1 MPSAHASVTY
11 VEPNMEPIKDGWAVN
26 DTFERS
32 PRLEDYCIAMNIEVE
47 VCSRD
52 KVGTMSQELSE
63 VLIMQWRND
72 GNGKQDYVNFMG
84 GTKIGEYNID
94 GIKRTPRLENTYD
107 ALTTYY
113 ADMYVGDLVNYGTT
127 EMVGIKSVNIEYER
141 SCVPIITVVFTDVR
155 GMSIFQPQELAR
167 TNVYNG
173 IKGIDKHNVAQ
184 SFFQCFFKMP
194 LPKFTIYLKGFYGKP
209 VAYEVMCDKFD
220 TNFNSDTGDF
230 EVTTRFI
237 GYAYSFLTDVSMDAL
252 MAAPYSD
259 YKGKD
264 YWNEKVES
272 GEFFVYDKTGKVHK
286 KMPTLCDIVTKYNE
300 LIVTGRPEDETTTVE
315 YEEANHEIEIK
326 ELKELRDSSYK
337 NRYDNLYES
346 LSLLYNKEGEQRC
359 FDFKENGSDADYLY
373 LLLLTDK
380 TSPDNLSELYENGL
394 QNFHELNET
403 VYNTIKTYNEKEDKF
418 KELNNVSLDFSDYRK
433 IRIFNNIETNVTN
446 VENGNVTT
454 KEGMPTFNPNLPD
467 SLKTEIA
474 NRLFYHHNVDS
485 NGNELSDSI
494 FDQTVKTIKQIN
506 KEDGQLVYGY
516 IIQVDYSFIKE
527 RINSLNAEMNKSDS
541 QKNEERRLKELNDKM
556 MRKMDFYPSIENFT
570 RIMMAH
576 FETFMDMMYGV
587 ANEIINE
594 ERTLEKLGVTGGE
607 DGNVQDTNKN
617 DTYIPPFPRI
627 TRKVTGD
634 DNITRSEDAW
644 VGSFNDGIGFRE
656 VDIIDGLF
664 NGIDEVLSLIE
675 NSNRV
680 AEDNARGLELKEG
693 GCLVPCPITSYDFF
707 INSSPYG
714 NDQETLNDLDAFIG
728 RVAIRMFDILSIS
741 SFRLGGIMDKNTG
754 IKEIA
759 KIEAIN
765 FHKTTVFNNPTL
777 IQALGHDESSS
788 TLTIDKIKRL
798 LFNNETLYGDGRI
811 VPWATKEN
819 KNRVLF
825 STLKNQ
831 KGTWL
836 NLFQN
841 ENKTD
846 WYYPIQGGTFEEL
859 EKDYRVF
866 VSQKQ
871 NNINKQSVEVE
882 NFAVRREAFTNTD
895 FNTFMYSGNKTAFNT
910 VFFSD
915 DHNFVNSIVASSAPD
930 DTEQKDYKNI
940 YDAITESVK
949 IPEDGGD
956 PLLSD
961 WNVVNQRTGVIR
973 SGALQDF
980 GNAETNPF
988 TVKYKE
994 VNAKKLLS
1002 KEGSNEDTYS
1012 AVSENYFSFADKSSF
1027 SDKTITEMRGIVAK
1041 DGKHCLVHD
1050 RSLFMGDENFNSAKY
1065 ETKRIAFAIQ
1075 TIEAIDY
1082 DYVYKYM
1089 SVSYDGKTP
1098 TSRVFNYL
1106 PRLAILQIGAA
1117 IYTYANATYSIELP
1131 EANGKGLTI
1140 DSYIPLSD
1148 SAKTKIYDIN
1158 TKKRIS
1164 IMSMLIKGMSP
1175 LARIAYAKYFK
1186 DWVDNDGKVF
1196 KTILK
1201 HMEDP
1206 ESEIYLAKY
1215 GEKRRLLDENN
1226 EMVQSLTENLLTMVL
1241 ITKGNVNYNAKI
1253 SSHTPNVE
1261 FDPSWIDTYFSAFL
1275 DKLRVLH
1282 KFKEEDVIDNNGVLR
1297 LAKPAKKTTEE
1308 MKIELY
1314 RYLKLL
1320 YDKWIPTNSKSSWS
1334 MKTFFDKDND
1344 KEAEEIRASNGG
1356 GHMFHFIDSYYN
1368 KVGNRLL
1375 INIEKLAGRLTQLL
1389 NSNDVSVMMLGFM
1402 ADIYSDNK
1410 CMMLCIQNFAD
1421 MSQKDNMMKMFKPIP
1436 YNSMPSP
1443 KRHPDFVVVYPYEP
1457 SKNLDINNGE
1467 FKDDGF
1473 MLNDE
1478 NYTPIAIRSR
1488 GDNEDM
1494 WYHIPAFGVSYGKQ
1508 YQNYFKKVNVNMSN
1522 PIATQQSIIAKHVI
1536 LQSANGDT
1544 SKGVQGQDMYDVYAT
1559 QSYTCTVEMMGCAWV
1574 QPMMYFV
1581 LTNVPMFK
1589 GSYMIMKV
1597 THSITPG
1604 NMTTTFTGCRMSKN
1618 SNKLIEN
1625 VFTDDLD
1632 KNSTDYSIDSKKE
1645 RYADVDN
1652 DCGYKIYNLFESSD
1666 TELSGDAEKD
1676 GLAIMRKLINLGYN
1690 EYAAAGIVGNMYIES
1705 YDYKNT
1711 KKRFKYDLVVEDN
1724 SSSTNG
1730 TSGGLCMWRNGAL
1743 DDLVAGKTSGLGHNK
1758 KIIAYSET
1766 VRQAYSNKL
1775 NSLGIDK
1782 QLVYLKNTMTEGN
1795 GNYTP
1800 LTIGDYN
1807 SFCASNKS
1815 PRSCAVKFEKK
1826 YERPANTDSK
1836 RGDAAEDFYKAYKNT
1851 GGGTTTIKNVKPD
1864 KMSKDGLYAEFMNC
1878 VQKTVNSTNNGKVNL
1893 KYVKAHNGRGE
1904 YIRITQE
1911 GKERD
1916 KLPLVFDIILQGYY
1930 DYVKELWWIYEDE
1943 TKFNKDPVCI
1953 DAIIQLNV
1961 QPKDKLVYIVD
1972 GKGKNYG
1979 VKYGTDHTIF
1989 NQKFLKSLVKKFHRD
2004 FNGTDLPQF
2013 PQYQKLINK
2022 SDIYVNDC
2030 EDMINKSVS
2039 EKPGEISPGDAGQ
2052 IDGWDVGK
2060 ACAYL
2065 ISHAHQSTTY
2075 NCAVYVERA
2084 IAAGGGPLS
2093 QKMACGSK
2101 PRDKAATNLR
2111 YANILRNNGF
2121 IMIDSEEKSG
2131 NIPPYGSPKIGLQAG
2146 DVAIIG
2152 AANSGRFHAAMYT
2165 SSRGWVSDF
2174 FQKSMNPYP
2183 SSMPYAVYRF
2193 RNKKKV

>member
-272 GEFFVYDKTGKVHK
+272 DEFFVYDKTGKVHK

-337 NRYDNLYES
+337 KWYDNLYES

-359 FDFKENGSDADYLY
+359 FDFKESGSDADYLY

-494 FDQTVKTIKQIN
+494 FDQTVKTIKQVN

-607 DGNVQDTNKN
+607 DGNIQDTNKN

-728 RVAIRMFDILSIS
+728 RVAIRMFDIISIS
-741 SFRLGGIMDKNTG
+741 SFRLGGIMDEKPG

-825 STLKNQ
+825 STLKHQ

-871 NNINKQSVEVE
+871 NNINKQSVEVG

-915 DHNFVNSIVASSAPD
+915 DHNFVNSILASSAPD
-930 DTEQKDYKNI
+930 DTEQKDYSKI
-940 YDAITESVK
+940 YSAITEGAK

-961 WNVVNQRTGVIR
+961 WNVFNQRTGVIR

-980 GNAETNPF
+980 GNAGINPF

-994 VNAKKLLS
+994 VNAKRILS
-1002 KEGSNEDTYS
+1002 KEGSKEDTYG

-1027 SDKTITEMRGIVAK
+1027 SDKTITEMRGIVAE

-1082 DYVYKYM
+1082 DYVYRYM

-1106 PRLAILQIGAA
+1106 PRLAILQIGAV

-1131 EANGKGLTI
+1131 EENGNGLTI

-1334 MKTFFDKDND
+1334 MKTFFDKD
-1344 KEAEEIRASNGG
+1344 AEEIRALNGG
-1356 GHMFHFIDSYYN
+1356 GHLFHFIDSYYN

-1375 INIEKLAGRLTQLL
+1375 INIGKLAGRLTQLL

-1508 YQNYFKKVNVNMSN
+1508 YQSYFKKVNVNMSN

-1544 SKGVQGQDMYDVYAT
+1544 SKGVQGQDMYDVYST

-1597 THSITPG
+1597 THNITPG

-1666 TELSGDAEKD
+1666 LDITGDESVLYPKAMELLMEKY
-1676 GLAIMRKLINLGYN
+1676 GFTK
-1690 EYAAAGIVGNMYIES
+1690 EAAAGICGNIYKES
-1705 YDYKNT
+1705 T
-1711 KKRFKYDLVVEDN
+1711 WQLHVV
-1724 SSSTNG
+1724 NG
-1730 TSGGLCMWRNGAL
+1730 IDAYGLCQWTSVGGRKELLFKKYGRKPNFGNQIDYIDYEWSNESVAKNHRNELMAS
-1743 DDLVAGKTSGLGHNK
+1743 KTPEDAAYIVMQYFERPSEKEK
-1758 KIIAYSET
+1758 K
-1766 VRQAYSNKL
+1766 
-1775 NSLGIDK
+1775 D
-1782 QLVYLKNTMTEGN
+1782 
-1795 GNYTP
+1795 
-1800 LTIGDYN
+1800 TIGDRKNKARYYYN
-1807 SFCASNKS
+1807 NYKKQSPSVAS
-1815 PRSCAVKFEKK
+1815 
-1826 YERPANTDSK
+1826 
-1836 RGDAAEDFYKAYKNT
+1836 
-1851 GGGTTTIKNVKPD
+1851 KNVKPD
-1864 KMSKDGLYAEFMNC
+1864 KMSKDDLYTEFMNC

-1893 KYVKAHNGRGE
+1893 KWVKAHNGRGE

-1930 DYVKELWWIYEDE
+1930 DYVKELWWIYEDD

-1953 DAIIQLNV
+1953 DAIVQLNV

-2013 PQYQKLINK
+2013 PQFQELINK
-2022 SDIYVNDC
+2022 PDIYVNDC

-2060 ACAYL
+2060 ACGYL

-2131 NIPPYGSPKIGLQAG
+2131 NIPPYGSPKIELQAG

>member
-84 GTKIGEYNID
+84 GTKIGGYNID

-141 SCVPIITVVFTDVR
+141 SCVPIITVVFTDIR

-173 IKGIDKHNVAQ
+173 INGIDKHNVAQ

-272 GEFFVYDKTGKVHK
+272 DEFYVYDKTGKVHK

-300 LIVTGRPEDETTTVE
+300 LIITGRPEDETTTVE
-315 YEEANHEIEIK
+315 YEEVNHEIEIK
-326 ELKELRDSSYK
+326 ELKEIRDGSYK
-337 NRYDNLYES
+337 KWYDNLYES
-346 LSLLYNKEGEQRC
+346 LSSLYNKEGEQRC
-359 FDFKENGSDADYLY
+359 FDFKESGSDADYLY
-373 LLLLTDK
+373 ILLLTDK

-494 FDQTVKTIKQIN
+494 FDQTVKTIKQVN

-576 FETFMDMMYGV
+576 FETFMSMMYGV
-587 ANEIINE
+587 ADEIINE

-617 DTYIPPFPRI
+617 DAYIPPFPRI

-656 VDIIDGLF
+656 VDVIDGLF

-680 AEDNARGLELKEG
+680 AEDNARGVELKEG
-693 GCLVPCPITSYDFF
+693 GCLVPCPMTSYDFF
-707 INSSPYG
+707 IKSSPYG
-714 NDQETLNDLDAFIG
+714 EDQETLNDLDAFIG
-728 RVAIRMFDILSIS
+728 RVAIRMFNILSIS
-741 SFRLGGIMDKNTG
+741 SFRLGGIMDKTPDM
-754 IKEIA
+754 KEIA

-777 IQALGHDESSS
+777 LQALGHDESSS
-788 TLTIDKIKRL
+788 TLTIDKIKKL

-825 STLKNQ
+825 STLSFQ
-831 KGTWL
+831 SGTWL

-859 EKDYRVF
+859 EKDYRIF

-882 NFAVRREAFTNTD
+882 NFAVRRETFTNTD

-915 DHNFVNSIVASSAPD
+915 DHNFVNNILDSSAPD
-930 DTEQKDYKNI
+930 DTEQKDYSKI
-940 YDAITESVK
+940 HGAITESAK
-949 IPEDGGD
+949 MPEDGGD
-956 PLLSD
+956 PLLRD
-961 WNVVNQRTGVIR
+961 WNVFNQRTGVIR

-980 GNAETNPF
+980 GDAGTKPF

-994 VNAKKLLS
+994 VNAKRVLTKGGS
-1002 KEGSNEDTYS
+1002 KEDTYG
-1012 AVSENYFSFADKSSF
+1012 AVSEDYFSFADKSSF

-1148 SAKTKIYDIN
+1148 SAKSKIYDDGA
-1158 TKKRIS
+1158 KKYVSR
-1164 IMSMLIKGMSP
+1164 MSMLIKGMSP

-1215 GEKRRLLDENN
+1215 SEKRRLLDENN

-1253 SSHTPNVE
+1253 SSHMPNVE

-1282 KFKEEDVIDNNGVLR
+1282 KFKEEDVIDNNGVLK

-1320 YDKWIPTNSKSSWS
+1320 YDKWIPTNSMSSWN

-1344 KEAEEIRASNGG
+1344 KEAEEIRALNGG

-1375 INIEKLAGRLTQLL
+1375 INIGKLAGRLTQLL

-1421 MSQKDNMMKMFKPIP
+1421 MSKKDNMMKMFKPIP

-1443 KRHPDFVVVYPYEP
+1443 RRHPDFVVVYPYEP

-1508 YQNYFKKVNVNMSN
+1508 YQNYFTKINVNMSN
-1522 PIATQQSIIAKHVI
+1522 PIATQQSIVAKHVI
-1536 LQSANGDT
+1536 LQSANGDS
-1544 SKGVQGQDMYDVYAT
+1544 SKGVQGQDMYDVYST
-1559 QSYTCTVEMMGCAWV
+1559 QSYTCTVEMMGCAWI

-1597 THSITPG
+1597 THNITPG

-1652 DCGYKIYNLFESSD
+1652 DCDYKVYNLFESSD
-1666 TELSGDAEKD
+1666 LDITGDESVLYPKAMELLMEKY
-1676 GLAIMRKLINLGYN
+1676 GFTK
-1690 EYAAAGIVGNMYIES
+1690 EAAAGICGNIYKESTWQLHVVNGIGAYGLCQWTSVGGRKELLFKKYGMKPNFGNQIEYIDYEWSNES
-1705 YDYKNT
+1705 VAKSHRNQLMAAKTPEDAAYIVRKFFERPGESEADDDTRKKKARYYFNNYKKQGSSTVPKNT
-1711 KKRFKYDLVVEDN
+1711 
-1724 SSSTNG
+1724 
-1730 TSGGLCMWRNGAL
+1730 
-1743 DDLVAGKTSGLGHNK
+1743 
-1758 KIIAYSET
+1758 
-1766 VRQAYSNKL
+1766 
-1775 NSLGIDK
+1775 
-1782 QLVYLKNTMTEGN
+1782 
-1795 GNYTP
+1795 
-1800 LTIGDYN
+1800 
-1807 SFCASNKS
+1807 
-1815 PRSCAVKFEKK
+1815 
-1826 YERPANTDSK
+1826 
-1836 RGDAAEDFYKAYKNT
+1836 
-1851 GGGTTTIKNVKPD
+1851 KPD
-1864 KMSKDGLYAEFMNC
+1864 KMSKDDLYTEFMSC

-1893 KYVKAHNGRGE
+1893 KWVKASNKRGE

-1911 GKERD
+1911 NKNSD

-1930 DYVKELWWIYEDE
+1930 DYVKELWWIYEDD

-1953 DAIIQLNV
+1953 DAIVQLNV

-1979 VKYGTDHTIF
+1979 VTYGTDHTIF

-2013 PQYQKLINK
+2013 PQYQALINK

-2030 EDMINKSVS
+2030 EDMINKTLS

-2065 ISHAHQSTTY
+2065 ISHAHQSTTH
-2075 NCAVYVERA
+2075 NCAAYVERA

-2101 PRDKAATNLR
+2101 PRNNAATNLR

-2131 NIPPYGSPKIGLQAG
+2131 NIPPHGSPKIELQAG

-2152 AANSGRFHAAMYT
+2152 AANSGSFHAVMYT

-2174 FQKSMNPYP
+2174 FQKNMNPYS

-2193 RNKKKV
+2193 HNKKKA